1 MISTVTYAIKLRQI
15 LISRH
20 GLGSFAGQEVHKAS
34 GHGLLV
40 IMMKHVVRSP

>member
-15 LISRH
+15 H